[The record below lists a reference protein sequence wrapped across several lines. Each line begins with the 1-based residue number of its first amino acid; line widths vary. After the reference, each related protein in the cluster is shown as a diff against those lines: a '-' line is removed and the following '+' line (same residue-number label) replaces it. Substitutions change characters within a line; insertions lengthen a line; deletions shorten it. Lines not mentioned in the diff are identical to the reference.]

1 MNKFTR
7 EDVITLLKMVIFIA
21 LIIVAIKFFIKLLP
35 LIIVVLIGV
44 LVYDSL
50 KKNGF
55 FTKNKKNN
63 EDGIVEAKIIK
74 EKKNN

>member
-7 EDVITLLKMVIFIA
+7 EDIMTLLKLAIGIA
-21 LIIVAIKFFIKLLP
+21 LIIIAIKFFIKLLP
-35 LIIVVLIGV
+35 LIIVGLILI

-55 FTKNKKNN
+55 FEKKKKEKN
-63 EDGIVEAKIIK
+63 EVVEAEIIK
-74 EKKNN
+74 EKKND